1 MSYKRWIL
9 PFLALIPVLAACSPG
24 AAGNGEAAI
33 PTGARDADA
42 GVSAGVYQTLTVDA
56 FADILANNADDYTI
70 INVHIPYAG
79 EIEGTDANIA
89 FNDLDALLAALP
101 DRNAPVI
108 LYCRSGNMSEQASR
122 ALLEQ
127 GYTQVWDVPG
137 GMNAWQA
144 SGRALIGD

>member
-1 MSYKRWIL
+1 MLNGKTAL
-9 PFLALIPVLAACSPG
+9 LAAFLLLALAACSPG
-24 AAGNGEAAI
+24 NAENITATEEAQGEA
-33 PTGARDADA
+33 
-42 GVSAGVYQTLTVDA
+42 VQGVYQTLAIDE
-56 FADILANNADDYTI
+56 LANIIQNEADAYTI

-89 FNDLDALLAALP
+89 FNDLDALTEALP
-101 DRNAPVI
+101 DKDAPII
-108 LYCRSGNMSEQASR
+108 LYCRSGSMSEQATR

-144 SGRALIGD
+144 SGRELVSR

>member
-1 MSYKRWIL
+1 MAPYRKLGL
-9 PFLALIPVLAACSPG
+9 PLGALVLLLAACGAGAVGSNEG
-24 AAGNGEAAI
+24 AASSEV
-33 PTGARDADA
+33 RDADA
-42 GVSAGVYQTLTVDA
+42 GEGIYQTLSIEA
-56 FADILANNADDYTI
+56 FAEILANNAEDYTI

-89 FNDLDALLAALP
+89 FNDLEALMAALP
-101 DRNAPVI
+101 DRNSPVI

-122 ALLEQ
+122 ALLER

-144 SGRALIGD
+144 SGRELVDG